1 MIEKKIIEKLWE
13 DFAPFADKQ
22 FLDEIE
28 TNLKTRFWEMYLG
41 CSFLYNNFKLELP
54 NIKGGPDLI
63 INYKNTN
70 LWVEAVTPQKGD
82 GEDKL
87 EKPPNMVVVNVPQ
100 DKMILRIQNSIDE
113 KKRNYLGWIDK
124 NVVRE
129 NEPFILAING
139 SELIFG
145 RTERE
150 MPLILRAIS
159 QFGNQYLTFSKE
171 DFEII
176 GQGFHFEESVTK
188 SSGTVINKNIIE
200 NKDYNFISA
209 FLYSCVDP
217 LNRPEKMGD
226 DYILIHNPLAK
237 NTLPIGFLKLG
248 REFYRE
254 EHKLKNNDYRIA
266 KVK

>member
-1 MIEKKIIEKLWE
+1 MEKLWE

-28 TNLKTRFWEMYLG
+28 TNLKSRFWEMYLG
-41 CSFLYNNFKLELP
+41 CSFLYNDFNLELP
-54 NIKGGPDLI
+54 SHKGGPDLK
-63 INYKNTN
+63 INYNNTN
-70 LWVEAVTPQKGD
+70 LWVEAVTPQKGV
-82 GEDKL
+82 GNDKL
-87 EKPPNMVVVNVPQ
+87 KKPPNGKVVKVSQ

-113 KKRNYLGWIDK
+113 KKRKYSNWIDK
-124 NVVRE
+124 NIVSE

-139 SELIFG
+139 SELPFA

-171 DFEII
+171 NFEII
-176 GQGFHFEESVTK
+176 DQGYHYEDSVTK
-188 SSGTVINKNIIE
+188 TSGTIINKNIIE
-200 NKDYNFISA
+200 NVDYNFISA

-217 LNRPEKMGD
+217 LNRPENMGD
-226 DYILIHNPLAK
+226 DYILIHNPLAVNK
-237 NTLPIGFLKLG
+237 LPIGFLKLG

-254 EHKLKNNDYRIA
+254 ENKLKNNDYRIE
-266 KVK
+266 KVG

>member
-1 MIEKKIIEKLWE
+1 MEKLWK

-28 TNLKTRFWEMYLG
+28 TNLKSRFWEMYLG
-41 CSFLYNNFKLELP
+41 CAFIYNDFNLELP
-54 NIKGGPDLI
+54 NHNGGPDLK
-63 INYKNTN
+63 INYNNTN

-87 EKPPNMVVVNVPQ
+87 KELPNMVVVNVRQ

-113 KKRNYLGWIDK
+113 KKRKYSNWIDK
-124 NVVRE
+124 NIVSE

-139 SELIFG
+139 SELTFG
-145 RTERE
+145 ITERE

-159 QFGNQYLTFSKE
+159 QFGDQYLTFNKE
-171 DFEII
+171 NFEII
-176 GQGFHFEESVTK
+176 DQGYHYENSVTK

-200 NKDYNFISA
+200 NEDYNFISA

-217 LNRPEKMGD
+217 LNRPGNMGD
-226 DYILIHNPLAK
+226 DFILIHNPIAK
-237 NTLPIGFLKLG
+237 NNLPIGFLKLG

-254 EHKLKNNDYRIA
+254 ENQLKNNDYRI
-266 KVK
+266 